1 MKKLIC
7 VLLAWAMLLTAVPT
21 IEAQAATKISKPLIT
36 SVAESSGAKVTIKWK
51 KNKSAKGYVIYRKTG
66 KNGKYK
72 KLKTIA
78 NNKTVKYVDTSTKD
92 NTTYYYAVRAYKG
105 KAYSEYSSGKKIKTS
120 KSPVLGDLQTS
131 CVGII
136 ANQKSDIKMSVKVK
150 NHVRVKNK
158 TLRLYAGEKIVG
170 YLLDDGKKGDEKAND
185 GIFSCLMSVQPDA
198 VEDLNYT
205 LKNNNKK
212 VESITVKVFDEPTE
226 KDFNNIDT
234 IEQQFKQMESPF
246 ASDGYVNLENI
257 DKVIDEA
264 YTQAASLQKEGKA
277 IYVNK
282 NESGVTIQLESGLW
296 YCYMPKQFGVE
307 GGGNT
312 AKLSV
317 WTMQPCCDSLG
328 TDVFDNIAGNIAG
341 DLSNCSFD
349 YNLDDSNVGLNAINH
364 FSTNQII
371 IWNGH
376 GGYNEKLGPYSV
388 TGEPYVLIGD
398 VAYPDEEMKKKYV
411 AGEIIFCGG
420 GTLGI
425 TSRYITNNVGNMD
438 NSFVYIGTCLGAK
451 DSRLMDAYIEKGAT
465 VLAFD
470 NTVKASY
477 DRNFGTSLFNT
488 MCEIDEDTQCYYTIS
503 KALEVA
509 KREVGSSDLKYSGKG
524 AEPKIKGNLNYKLS
538 DESYATLELSKKSI
552 SLDEGKT
559 TTVSAETN
567 VLNKNNIKW
576 KLLQNGIATL
586 SDTTGDKITITGKKA
601 GKVTLQCTVAGKTSN
616 CEITV
621 KEKEIKR
628 DKLKAGSYSFTIKD
642 VKKNGNNYA
651 MTGEVRIDSNV
662 TVTSSEYKKFKVG
675 SSYKIGAYENWYCVK
690 KEGSIIYFT
699 EWEGYSLEE
708 SLNDGSSMTL
718 RIDSKTASNGKIP
731 VYCRFENYSRSW
743 YAYTTY
749 NTKKVTLLA
758 AKNVPLS
765 YRNTMEYSKVVKTTL
780 HKFYSENKQGVMGSY
795 DSWRGLCSVTINV
808 DKNGSITK
816 IEEKWLAG

>member
-78 NNKTVKYVDTSTKD
+78 HKKTVKYVDTSTKD

-150 NHVRVKNK
+150 NHVRNK

-296 YCYMPKQFGVE
+296 YC
-307 GGGNT
+307 
-312 AKLSV
+312 
-317 WTMQPCCDSLG
+317 
-328 TDVFDNIAGNIAG
+328 
-341 DLSNCSFD
+341 
-349 YNLDDSNVGLNAINH
+349 
-364 FSTNQII
+364 
-371 IWNGH
+371 
-376 GGYNEKLGPYSV
+376 
-388 TGEPYVLIGD
+388 
-398 VAYPDEEMKKKYV
+398 
-411 AGEIIFCGG
+411 
-420 GTLGI
+420 
-425 TSRYITNNVGNMD
+425 
-438 NSFVYIGTCLGAK
+438 
-451 DSRLMDAYIEKGAT
+451 
-465 VLAFD
+465 
-470 NTVKASY
+470 
-477 DRNFGTSLFNT
+477 
-488 MCEIDEDTQCYYTIS
+488 
-503 KALEVA
+503 
-509 KREVGSSDLKYSGKG
+509 
-524 AEPKIKGNLNYKLS
+524 
-538 DESYATLELSKKSI
+538 
-552 SLDEGKT
+552 
-559 TTVSAETN
+559 
-567 VLNKNNIKW
+567 
-576 KLLQNGIATL
+576 
-586 SDTTGDKITITGKKA
+586 
-601 GKVTLQCTVAGKTSN
+601 
-616 CEITV
+616 
-621 KEKEIKR
+621 
-628 DKLKAGSYSFTIKD
+628 
-642 VKKNGNNYA
+642 
-651 MTGEVRIDSNV
+651 
-662 TVTSSEYKKFKVG
+662 
-675 SSYKIGAYENWYCVK
+675 
-690 KEGSIIYFT
+690 
-699 EWEGYSLEE
+699 
-708 SLNDGSSMTL
+708 
-718 RIDSKTASNGKIP
+718 
-731 VYCRFENYSRSW
+731 
-743 YAYTTY
+743 
-749 NTKKVTLLA
+749 
-758 AKNVPLS
+758 
-765 YRNTMEYSKVVKTTL
+765 
-780 HKFYSENKQGVMGSY
+780 
-795 DSWRGLCSVTINV
+795 
-808 DKNGSITK
+808 
-816 IEEKWLAG
+816 